1 MKFFIDQ
8 NIPKHVMTW
17 LRQQGFELVLLAD
30 VNLRHATDEEIAL
43 FAVQNGLAVLTQDI
57 GFAKMYR
64 TQYRRKLTVILVN
77 TRDGTAQSVI
87 KALDNAQLKMDLKAV
102 QKQLV
107 FITEKKVRV
116 FL

>member
-1 MKFFIDQ
+1 MA
-8 NIPKHVMTW
+8 W
-17 LRQQGFELVLLAD
+17 LEQQGFEIVLLAD
-30 VNLRHATDEEIAL
+30 VNLRGAADEEIAL
-43 FAVQNGLAVLTQDI
+43 FAMRNDLTVLTQDI

-64 TQYRRKLTVILVN
+64 TLYRRKLTVVLVN
-77 TRDGTAQSVI
+77 TQDGTAQSVI
-87 KALDNAQLKMDLKAV
+87 KALDNAQLKLNLKTV